1 MIYSKSSN
9 VKTLSIKRNIQESW
23 HKENIEMLSKMA
35 KVFLSKNVLR
45 IKVSVHQNEM
55 PYIGPIIS

>member
-23 HKENIEMLSKMA
+23 QKEKIEMLSKMA

-45 IKVSVHQNEM
+45 NKVSVHQNEM
-55 PYIGPIIS
+55 P